1 MYKFSKRSLNNLKG
15 IDARLVVLFSLMLDY
30 SPFDFIVTEGLRTIE
45 RQKQLLIEGKS
56 TTMNSR
62 HLKGGAVD
70 VVLLV
75 QGKINWDISNYK
87 LFSIEVKKVAKK
99 LGFKIT
105 WGGDWKSFVDGPH
118 FQIEEA

>member
-75 QGKINWDISNYK
+75 QGKVNWDISNYK

-105 WGGDWKSFVDGPH
+105 WGGDWKSFIDGPH